1 MIDYDEKWKEYRNRA
16 IQALG
21 TAIVITLIVVA
32 NIGLIACIRR
42 LSAQQT
48 KYLLYAQCGLV
59 DILGSVGMI
68 QINDGRV
75 IVAIPSMRKIGDSK
89 WAVYFMEDNQIYTA
103 IYYTEEKARHRY
115 EKELEKCTR

>member
-1 MIDYDEKWKEYRNRA
+1 MTDFDEKWKEYRNRA

-32 NIGLIACIRR
+32 NIGLIACIGR

-59 DILGSVGMI
+59 DLFGTVVFGIALPE
-68 QINDGRV
+68 NDKGV
-75 IVAIPSMRKIGDSK
+75 ENEDIIGYVRFS
-89 WAVYFMEDNQIYTA
+89 NQ
-103 IYYTEEKARHRY
+103 R
-115 EKELEKCTR
+115 EL

>member
-1 MIDYDEKWKEYRNRA
+1 MTDYEDKWKEYRNRA

-32 NIGLIACIRR
+32 NIGLIACIGR
-42 LSAQQT
+42 LTAQQT

-68 QINDGRV
+68 HCYHYFD
-75 IVAIPSMRKIGDSK
+75 K
-89 WAVYFMEDNQIYTA
+89 WKGGVTYEYAKNQRRQTNSDNSVDAENRGQ
-103 IYYTEEKARHRY
+103 
-115 EKELEKCTR
+115 

>member
-32 NIGLIACIRR
+32 NIGLIACIGR

-48 KYLLYAQCGLV
+48 EYLLYAQCGLV
-59 DILGSVGMI
+59 EI
-68 QINDGRV
+68 GRASCRERV
-75 IVAIPSMRKIGDSK
+75 
-89 WAVYFMEDNQIYTA
+89 
-103 IYYTEEKARHRY
+103 
-115 EKELEKCTR
+115 

>member
-1 MIDYDEKWKEYRNRA
+1 MIDYEEKWKEYRNRA

-32 NIGLIACIRR
+32 NIGLIACIGR

-59 DILGSVGMI
+59 DILGSVGMVHCYHYFDKWKEKKKNG
-68 QINDGRV
+68 NDKNG
-75 IVAIPSMRKIGDSK
+75 
-89 WAVYFMEDNQIYTA
+89 
-103 IYYTEEKARHRY
+103 
-115 EKELEKCTR
+115 

>member
-1 MIDYDEKWKEYRNRA
+1 MNDYEDKWKEYRNRA

-32 NIGLIACIRR
+32 NIGLIACIGR
-42 LSAQQT
+42 LTAQQT

-68 QINDGRV
+68 HCYHYCDIWKEKKKNGNDK
-75 IVAIPSMRKIGDSK
+75 S
-89 WAVYFMEDNQIYTA
+89 E
-103 IYYTEEKARHRY
+103 
-115 EKELEKCTR
+115 